1 MVERLNNII
10 GPALGKSSEYFK
22 KSFTGTFLFL
32 EFQLSSVKLLQGD
45 DLVFLLQLSLCP
57 PYLSLVE
64 LPVSS
69 RKCQFFLSEVRDK
82 CWVLRHGLLT
92 IEGRE
97 ETFIAW
103 DWLDEWW
110 RPLWQQCLIELK
122 LYWWWFITSVENPK
136 HFWLGRQQTVSRW
149 RESPLLTDQ
158 ETQQERTDCSGRGKV
173 NNNER
178 HISLLHQPKDL
189 INVFQTWVVLIFE
202 RRQRQKPLW

>member
-1 MVERLNNII
+1 MKIFYWSAE
-10 GPALGKSSEYFK
+10 
-22 KSFTGTFLFL
+22 FLFL

-69 RKCQFFLSEVRDK
+69 RKCQFFLSEVRGK

-136 HFWLGRQQTVSRW
+136 HFCWVVSRLSAGGVSLLS
-149 RESPLLTDQ
+149 SPPDQ